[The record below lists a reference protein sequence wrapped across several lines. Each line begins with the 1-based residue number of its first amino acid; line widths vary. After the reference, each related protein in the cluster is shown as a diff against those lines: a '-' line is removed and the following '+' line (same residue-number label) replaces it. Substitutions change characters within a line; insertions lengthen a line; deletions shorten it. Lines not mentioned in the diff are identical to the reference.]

1 MIFNKKLNIKD
12 LRMAT
17 ARMLRKKDGWLIA
30 IIPLDNL
37 ACAFINDHNK
47 KYKVKIRLRTHDY
60 IDIGCKDLIQA
71 KEIMEEIKKEID
83 KNK

>member
-17 ARMLRKKDGWLIA
+17 ARMLRKKDGELIA

-71 KEIMEEIKKEID
+71 KEIMEEIRKEID

>member
-1 MIFNKKLNIKD
+1 MIFNKKLNIRD

-17 ARMLRKKDGWLIA
+17 ARMLRKKDGELIA

-47 KYKVKIRLRTHDY
+47 KYKVKIKLRTHDY

-71 KEIMEEIKKEID
+71 KEIMEEIRKEID

>member
-17 ARMLRKKDGWLIA
+17 ARMLRKKDGELIA

-47 KYKVKIRLRTHDY
+47 KYKVKGFCPL
-60 IDIGCKDLIQA
+60 
-71 KEIMEEIKKEID
+71 
-83 KNK
+83 